1 MNFLKALGAFFAGGN
16 PIAETIKAI
25 DGVTTSAEERLAL
38 KSQFIGGIVEA
49 QSKVLVAEAQSK
61 SWLTASWRPLVMLSF
76 ASILIYS
83 FFVGPMFKLP
93 TVPVPD
99 DLWTL
104 MKIGIGG
111 YVGGRSVEKLAE
123 ILPRSLKR
131 GKKNG

>member
-1 MNFLKALGAFFAGGN
+1 MNFLKALGSFFAGGN

-25 DGVTTSAEERLAL
+25 DGVTTSGEERMAL

-49 QSKVLVAEAQSK
+49 QSRVLVAEAQSK
-61 SWLTASWRPLVMLSF
+61 SWLTASWRPIVMLSF
-76 ASILIYS
+76 AGILVYS
-83 FFVGPMFKLP
+83 FFIGPMAELK
-93 TVPVPD
+93 TVPIPA

-104 MKIGIGG
+104 MKLGIGG

-123 ILPRSLKR
+123 ILPNKLR

>member
-1 MNFLKALGAFFAGGN
+1 MNFLKALAAFFKGGN

-25 DGVTTSAEERLAL
+25 DGVTTSAEERMTL

-49 QSKVLVAEAQSK
+49 QSKVLIAEAQSK

-83 FFVGPMFKLP
+83 FFIGPMLELK
-93 TVPVPD
+93 TVPVPG

-123 ILPRSLKR
+123 ILPRALKR